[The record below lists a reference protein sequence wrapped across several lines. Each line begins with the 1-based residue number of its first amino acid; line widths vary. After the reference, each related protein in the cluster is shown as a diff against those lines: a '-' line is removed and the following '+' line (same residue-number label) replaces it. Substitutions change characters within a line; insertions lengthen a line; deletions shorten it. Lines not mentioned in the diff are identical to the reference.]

1 VKRALLVEDHHLF
14 REVLAVVL
22 EQETDLKAT
31 VQVESLAEARRVLVD
46 LSGEIDLLIVDLDLT
61 AGDAIGLIENIRE
74 AGTDLP
80 VLALTTSRSLE
91 RRALVLR
98 AGASEV
104 LSTAS
109 ASDKIVSTVN
119 RLVGA

>member
-1 VKRALLVEDHHLF
+1 MKRALLVEDHHLF

-22 EQETDLKAT
+22 EQETDLEGT
-31 VQVESLAEARRVLVD
+31 VQVESLAEARRVFVD
-46 LSGEIDLLIVDLDLT
+46 LSGEIDLLIVDLDLP

-109 ASDKIVSTVN
+109 ASDKIVSTVH

>member
-1 VKRALLVEDHHLF
+1 MKRALLVEDHHLF

-22 EQETDLKAT
+22 EQETDLEGT

-109 ASDKIVSTVN
+109 ASEKIVSTVN

>member
-1 VKRALLVEDHHLF
+1 MKRALLVEDHHLF

-22 EQETDLKAT
+22 EQEPDLKGT

-46 LSGEIDLLIVDLDLT
+46 LSGEIDLLIVDLDLP

>member
-1 VKRALLVEDHHLF
+1 MKRALLVEDHHLF

-22 EQETDLKAT
+22 EQETDLKGT

-46 LSGEIDLLIVDLDLT
+46 LSGEIDLLIVDLDLP

-109 ASDKIVSTVN
+109 ASEKIVSTVN

>member
-22 EQETDLKAT
+22 EQETDLEGT

-46 LSGEIDLLIVDLDLT
+46 LSGEIDLLIVDLDLP

>member
-1 VKRALLVEDHHLF
+1 MKRALLVEDHHLF

-22 EQETDLKAT
+22 EQETDLKGT

>member
-1 VKRALLVEDHHLF
+1 MKRALLVEDHHLF

-22 EQETDLKAT
+22 EQETDLEGT